1 MSGAMHIL
9 EIARHILAA
18 LCLLGGA
25 SLVLAGASGVV
36 RLPDFY
42 TRLHAAGVT
51 DTLGTLLVLLG
62 LILLSG
68 LTLLSAKL
76 ALVGLFLFLTSPAST
91 HAIANAA
98 HKAGLKPRLGTWRSE
113 PEAKEDKGA

>member
-1 MSGAMHIL
+1 MSEGLHIL
-9 EIARHILAA
+9 EIIRHVLAA
-18 LCLLGGA
+18 ASLLGGA
-25 SLVLAGASGVV
+25 VLVLAGASGVV

-62 LILLSG
+62 LILISG

-76 ALVGLFLFLTSPAST
+76 ALVGLFLFLTSPTAT

-98 HKAGLKPRLGTWRSE
+98 HKAGLKPLLGTWRSQS
-113 PEAKEDKGA
+113 EAKDKGA